1 MSAPSDRR
9 RAVLFLMHSP
19 AYVRNFEPVLR
30 ALAGRGADTTVLFEE
45 RKPGGDDA
53 GLELI
58 ARLCEELG
66 PVRYELL
73 APPLGTRARPRRLLE
88 AGQDYLRYF
97 DPPYGDGTRLRAR
110 AIASLPAGLE
120 RALAFVLRRSP
131 RTRRVLAATAR
142 RINARL
148 GNDPQLR
155 RELERRGP
163 GALIVTPMV
172 HFRSRQGD
180 WVRAAR
186 ELGIGTMLCVHS
198 WDNLTNKGLMHAR
211 PDRVVVWNEAQR
223 REAVDLQG
231 AAPDSIVVTGAWPY
245 EHWHGWRP
253 SGSRAE
259 FFGRLGLPAE
269 RAMILYVCSSRFIA
283 EHERPAVARWVRAL
297 RSAADERVATAN
309 IVVRP
314 HPLNG
319 DEWGAGSLADL
330 PGVAVFP
337 PGGAEPVDD
346 ASRTDYFDSISHAD
360 AVVGVNTSALIESAI
375 IDRPA
380 LALPD
385 FRSSQEELPHFRLLV
400 GELGMLAVSA
410 SLGEHVA
417 QLSVA
422 LADPERGAAAR
433 RRFVESFIR
442 PAAGAPSPA
451 ERVVE
456 LVDELLDSPPV
467 TGPAGAHPR
476 ARMHA

>member
-1 MSAPSDRR
+1 MKILFSMRHSGALRNYSSTIGELARRGHHVHLVFMMTDKLGDGRLLWEVTNDHANVTFSEIGKKTPWRFWLGLARGVRSATDYVRYGTPEFKDAHALRERAAERVPSIFSGFLKLPAVRSSAGVALVSRLLNLIERAIPADQSIADLIAEQSPD
-9 RAVLFLMHSP
+9 AVL
-19 AYVRNFEPVLR
+19 
-30 ALAGRGADTTVLFEE
+30 
-45 RKPGGDDA
+45 
-53 GLELI
+53 
-58 ARLCEELG
+58 
-66 PVRYELL
+66 
-73 APPLGTRARPRRLLE
+73 
-88 AGQDYLRYF
+88 
-97 DPPYGDGTRLRAR
+97 
-110 AIASLPAGLE
+110 
-120 RALAFVLRRSP
+120 
-131 RTRRVLAATAR
+131 
-142 RINARL
+142 
-148 GNDPQLR
+148 
-155 RELERRGP
+155 
-163 GALIVTPMV
+163 VTPLV
-172 HFRSRQGD
+172 DIGSDQ
-180 WVRAAR
+180 VEYIKACQT
-186 ELGIGTMLCVHS
+186 LGIRSALCVHS

-211 PDRVVVWNEAQR
+211 LDRVVVWNEAQR
-223 REAVDLQG
+223 SEAVDLQG

-283 EHERPAVARWVRAL
+283 EHERPVVARWVRAL